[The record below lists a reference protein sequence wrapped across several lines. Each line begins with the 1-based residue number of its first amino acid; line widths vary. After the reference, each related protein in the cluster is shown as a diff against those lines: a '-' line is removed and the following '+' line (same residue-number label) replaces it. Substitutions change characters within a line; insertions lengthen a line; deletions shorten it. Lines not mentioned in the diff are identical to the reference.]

1 MAPLRVRGWVD
12 PSTEKHEM
20 GILEEI
26 NEKLDRVLAALE
38 GGAAPAAAAAEKPKR
53 TAKPKEEKP
62 SFTAEQL
69 RDKFL
74 EVQQKHGDAAAKALI
89 KEQGHEK
96 LANLIADA
104 ANWQKYWDAAEA
116 KLAEEPEGDDNG
128 GL

>member
-1 MAPLRVRGWVD
+1 MI
-12 PSTEKHEM
+12 EQ
-20 GILEEI
+20 I
-26 NEKLDRVLAALE
+26 AADVAAIKALLE
-38 GGAAPAAAAAEKPKR
+38 GGAAAAPASEPKETAAQKKAREKAEKE
-53 TAKPKEEKP
+53 AAKP

-89 KEQGHEK
+89 KGQGHEK
-96 LANLIADA
+96 LANLVADT
-104 ANWQKYWDAAEA
+104 ANWQTYWDAAEE

>member
-1 MAPLRVRGWVD
+1 
-12 PSTEKHEM
+12 M

-26 NEKLDRVLAALE
+26 VEKLDRLLE
-38 GGAAPAAAAAEKPKR
+38 MQGGDAPAEKKETAAEKKKR
-53 TAKPKEEKP
+53 EAAEKKAAEKAAKPD
-62 SFTAEQL
+62 FTAEQL

-89 KEQGHEK
+89 KEMGHDK

-104 ANWQKYWDAAEA
+104 ENWPKYWDAAEA
-116 KLAEEPEGDDNG
+116 KLEEEPEGDDNG

>member
-1 MAPLRVRGWVD
+1 
-12 PSTEKHEM
+12 M
-20 GILEEI
+20 GILEQI

-38 GGAAPAAAAAEKPKR
+38 GGAAPAAAAAADKPKR
-53 TAKPKEEKP
+53 TTKPKEEKP

-89 KEQGHEK
+89 KEMGHEK

-116 KLAEEPEGDDNG
+116 KAAEDPEGDDNG

>member
-1 MAPLRVRGWVD
+1 
-12 PSTEKHEM
+12 M
-20 GILEEI
+20 GIIEQMAADIAEI
-26 NEKLDRVLAALE
+26 KAMLANGA
-38 GGAAPAAAAAEKPKR
+38 GAAPAAAGETAAEKKKR
-53 TAKPKEEKP
+53 EAAEKKAAAEAAKP

-69 RDKFL
+69 RDKFIA
-74 EVQQKHGDAAAKALI
+74 VQQKHGDAAAKALI

-116 KLAEEPEGDDNG
+116 KLAEDEEGDDNG

>member
-1 MAPLRVRGWVD
+1 
-12 PSTEKHEM
+12 M

-26 NEKLDRVLAALE
+26 KTQNEKIIALLE
-38 GGAAPAAAAAEKPKR
+38 GGVGASTAAAPAAETAAEKKKR
-53 TAKPKEEKP
+53 EAAEKKAAESAKP

-69 RDKFL
+69 RDKYI
-74 EVQQKHGDAAAKALI
+74 EVQQKHGDAAAKDLI
-89 KEQGHEK
+89 SEMGHPK
-96 LANLIADA
+96 LAQLIGDT

>member
-1 MAPLRVRGWVD
+1 MVIIEQMAAD
-12 PSTEKHEM
+12 
-20 GILEEI
+20 IAEI
-26 NEKLDRVLAALE
+26 KAMLANGA
-38 GGAAPAAAAAEKPKR
+38 GAAPAAAAGETAAEKKKR
-53 TAKPKEEKP
+53 EAAEKKAAAEAAKP

-69 RDKFL
+69 RDKFIA
-74 EVQQKHGDAAAKALI
+74 VQQKHGDAAAKALI

-116 KLAEEPEGDDNG
+116 KLAEDEEGDDNG

>member
-1 MAPLRVRGWVD
+1 
-12 PSTEKHEM
+12 M

-26 NEKLDRVLAALE
+26 NEKLDRVLAALD
-38 GGAAPAAAAAEKPKR
+38 GGAAAAAPAEKKETAAQKKAR
-53 TAKPKEEKP
+53 EKKEAEAAKPD
-62 SFTAEQL
+62 FTAEQL

-74 EVQQKHGDAAAKALI
+74 EVQQTHGDAAAKALI
-89 KEQGHEK
+89 KEQGHDK

-104 ANWQKYWDAAEA
+104 ANWQKYWDAAEE

>member
-1 MAPLRVRGWVD
+1 
-12 PSTEKHEM
+12 M

-26 NEKLDRVLAALE
+26 NEKLDKLIAMQ
-38 GGAAPAAAAAEKPKR
+38 GGDAAPAEKKETAAEKKKR
-53 TAKPKEEKP
+53 EAAEKKAAEAAKPD
-62 SFTAEQL
+62 FTAEQL

-89 KEQGHEK
+89 KEQGHDK

-104 ANWQKYWDAAEA
+104 ANWQTYWDAAEA
-116 KLAEEPEGDDNG
+116 KLDEEPEGDDNG

>member
-1 MAPLRVRGWVD
+1 MN
-12 PSTEKHEM
+12 M
-20 GILEEI
+20 GILEQMAADIAEI
-26 NEKLDRVLAALE
+26 KAALA
-38 GGAAPAAAAAEKPKR
+38 GGAAPAAAASGDKPETAAQKKAREKKEAE
-53 TAKPKEEKP
+53 AAKP

-74 EVQQKHGDAAAKALI
+74 EVQQTHGNAAAKELI
-89 KEQGHEK
+89 KSQGHEK

-116 KLAEEPEGDDNG
+116 RLAEEPEGDDNG